1 MTAMRVRLHV
11 LLTCLVLAL
20 SLVVS
25 AGAQAASAPSTPVHL
40 TSAQVTRTLFV
51 AGDVGRLSQIP
62 SGVEDVVLEKVLQQL
77 YADNPTLAPAPAR
90 GPSSF
95 PTLTVDL

>member
-1 MTAMRVRLHV
+1 MRIRLHV

-25 AGAQAASAPSTPVHL
+25 AGAQAASAPSTPVQL

-62 SGVEDVVLEKVLQQL
+62 SGV
-77 YADNPTLAPAPAR
+77 
-90 GPSSF
+90 
-95 PTLTVDL
+95 